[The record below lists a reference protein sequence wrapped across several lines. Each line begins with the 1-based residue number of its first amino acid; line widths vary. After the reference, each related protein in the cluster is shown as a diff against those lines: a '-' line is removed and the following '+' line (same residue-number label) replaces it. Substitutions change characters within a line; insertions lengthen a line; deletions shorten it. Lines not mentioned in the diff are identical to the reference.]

1 MIHDLKLKLNSLS
14 LKKTGK
20 PVELKLEKLDT
31 MEGRNKFEAS
41 IASLGISHLKITK
54 HLANLE
60 SDEMLKRMLLSDTK
74 CLVRIY
80 MISGFDLSSR
90 DNGG

>member
-1 MIHDLKLKLNSLS
+1 M
-14 LKKTGK
+14 
-20 PVELKLEKLDT
+20 
-31 MEGRNKFEAS
+31 R
-41 IASLGISHLKITK
+41 ITK
-54 HLANLE
+54 HLASLE

-90 DNGG
+90 DNGGMSDPYLKLKCGNKSYNERKIY